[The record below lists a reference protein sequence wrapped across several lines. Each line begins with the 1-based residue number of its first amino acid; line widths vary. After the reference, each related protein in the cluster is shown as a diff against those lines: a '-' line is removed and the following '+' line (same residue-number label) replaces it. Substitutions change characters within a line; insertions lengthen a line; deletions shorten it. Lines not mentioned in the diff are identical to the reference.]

1 MLLDVS
7 SGRFAEHV
15 LSVHLDRTS
24 PLPED
29 RALATELVYGVLRWT
44 KRLDAVLRRCLDRP
58 GKKLDPG
65 LREILRIA
73 LYQILL
79 LDRVPDH
86 AAVDQAVIQA
96 RHHCGSHTAPFVNGV
111 LRNALRKREAVD
123 PLPGTGCGLLG
134 RVLLAPSVACHTLGQ
149 TIRSGCNAQD
159 SDS

>member
-15 LSVHLDRTS
+15 LSVHLDRAS

-44 KRLDAVLRRCLDRP
+44 NRLDAVLRRCLDRP

-65 LREILRIA
+65 LREVLRIA
-73 LYQILL
+73 LYQLL
-79 LDRVPDH
+79 ALDRVPDH

-96 RHHCGSHTAPFVNGV
+96 RHHFGSHTAPFVNGV

-123 PLPGTGCGLLG
+123 PVPVG
-134 RVLLAPSVACHTLGQ
+134 RGPVAMDHSHPLWLVTRWVEQFGPEA
-149 TIRSGCNAQD
+149 TRQD